1 MLIMTFQHKSSLE
14 QIKSTGRYYCQ
25 VDSSYKKE
33 TPKIYSYLQELIFER
48 TGVDSRPVFG
58 WSNLIS
64 YTSDENGVFHSM
76 DLFPPSFNSVHAALM
91 KVPFDGED
99 NFMYILEIPEDL
111 VVHHD
116 FFDFACFKTDED
128 EGVCSDL
135 ELRDFIFNS
144 EVSLDRDV
152 QTCFPYIDKSFVKKV
167 YEFELITDKFGVK
180 TLDIKFNEIDWCNN
194 EREDGKPEALSPSS
208 VFGGS

>member
-1 MLIMTFQHKSSLE
+1 MLIITFQHKSSLE

-64 YTSDENGVFHSM
+64 YTSNEDGQLYSL
-76 DLFPPSFNSVHAALM
+76 DLFPINFNSTHAALM
-91 KVPFDGED
+91 KVQFDGKD
-99 NFMYILEIPEDL
+99 NYMYILDIPEEL

-116 FFDFACFKTDED
+116 FFDFACFKTDEA
-128 EGVCSDL
+128 EEVCSDEQL
-135 ELRDFIFNS
+135 KNFIFNS
-144 EVSLDRDV
+144 EVNLSRDI
-152 QTCFPYIDKSFVKKV
+152 QTCFPYIDKSFVRNV
-167 YEFELITDKFGVK
+167 YEFEVITDNFGVK
-180 TLDIKFNEIDWCNN
+180 TLDIKFNEIEWKDSLLN
-194 EREDGKPEALSPSS
+194 PSS
-208 VFGGS
+208 IFGDA